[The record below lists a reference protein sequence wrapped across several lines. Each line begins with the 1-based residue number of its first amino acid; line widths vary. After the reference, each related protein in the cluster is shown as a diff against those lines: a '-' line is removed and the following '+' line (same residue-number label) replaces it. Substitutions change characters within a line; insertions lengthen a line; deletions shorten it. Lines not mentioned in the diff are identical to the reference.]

1 MHIDWNLAVNTG
13 MLIVITA
20 TAVAAVIQLSHLR
33 NNNQLQA
40 LLTIL
45 RMPYD
50 PVLREANEFVQGEL
64 SEALKD
70 PRFRAELES
79 TRPPNRRVHKE
90 LMLCDYYE
98 RLASFIKFGLI
109 KEDLYFDNSSPERFW
124 VLVEPA
130 IAIYRRQRG
139 PIAYSNFEWLV
150 SRGRAWNERHAD
162 GNYPRNAARLT
173 MADPWL
179 ACDRAEPATPQL

>member
-50 PVLREANEFVQGEL
+50 PVLREANEFVQAEL
-64 SEALKD
+64 TEALKD
-70 PRFRAELES
+70 PRFRAEL
-79 TRPPNRRVHKE
+79 
-90 LMLCDYYE
+90 
-98 RLASFIKFGLI
+98 
-109 KEDLYFDNSSPERFW
+109 
-124 VLVEPA
+124 
-130 IAIYRRQRG
+130 
-139 PIAYSNFEWLV
+139 
-150 SRGRAWNERHAD
+150 
-162 GNYPRNAARLT
+162 
-173 MADPWL
+173 
-179 ACDRAEPATPQL
+179 